1 MPLPPANYD
10 ALLKELA
17 ELLVIMVHHCMEAMG
32 NAEANQM
39 KKTCW
44 EILFLK
50 TKHTKSYKTLKWTC
64 ILGGHCQCF
73 ALTFCMFWSC
83 SRMRVIDF
91 VSDFCFVV
99 VVVFSPCF
107 PQFFLGFFVQFFDL
121 VNNWWSQVWSVR
133 YFYYLYVVQY
143 ISCNFGTNCAAKY
156 LSPNTWG
163 MFFGEG
169 VRVDFVCVGLGWGW
183 GGD

>member
-44 EILFLK
+44 ELLFWK
-50 TKHTKSYKTLKWTC
+50 TKHTKSYKTLKMNVYFRWTMPMFRSNLLRVL
-64 ILGGHCQCF
+64 ILFQNAGF
-73 ALTFCMFWSC
+73 
-83 SRMRVIDF
+83 DF

-99 VVVFSPCF
+99 VVVF
-107 PQFFLGFFVQFFDL
+107 FLVFLSSFWGFC
-121 VNNWWSQVWSVR
+121 SV
-133 YFYYLYVVQY
+133 F
-143 ISCNFGTNCAAKY
+143 
-156 LSPNTWG
+156 
-163 MFFGEG
+163 
-169 VRVDFVCVGLGWGW
+169 
-183 GGD
+183 